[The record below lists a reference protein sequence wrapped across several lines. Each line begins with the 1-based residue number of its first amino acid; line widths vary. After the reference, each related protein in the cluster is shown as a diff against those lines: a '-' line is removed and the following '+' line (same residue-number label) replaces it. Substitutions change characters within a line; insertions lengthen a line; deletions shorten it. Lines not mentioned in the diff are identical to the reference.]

1 MDGQEYYRELL
12 AINTANL
19 AANIENVTINE
30 KILNHGKSTDRQIIY
45 LLEQILKAVT
55 KHDSERSI

>member
-1 MDGQEYYRELL
+1 MDSQEYYRELL

-30 KILNHGKSTDRQIIY
+30 KIMDHGKSTDRQIVY

>member
-30 KILNHGKSTDRQIIY
+30 KIMDHGKSTDRQIIY

>member
-1 MDGQEYYRELL
+1 MDCQEYYRELL

-45 LLEQILKAVT
+45 LFEQILKAVT